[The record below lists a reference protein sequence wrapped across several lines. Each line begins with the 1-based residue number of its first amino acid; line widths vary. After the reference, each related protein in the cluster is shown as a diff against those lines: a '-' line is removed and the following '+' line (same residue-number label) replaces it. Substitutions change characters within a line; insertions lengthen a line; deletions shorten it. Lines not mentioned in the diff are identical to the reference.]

1 MLSLHYH
8 ELMGKIGEHEEK
20 KYLVDDYM
28 LDKVLKKHRVKEI
41 IGVEKFDNTKTLIDT
56 DDELPDDITLKYV
69 VISMACIIKDE
80 NKFYP

>member
-1 MLSLHYH
+1 
-8 ELMGKIGEHEEK
+8 MGN
-20 KYLVDDYM
+20 
-28 LDKVLKKHRVKEI
+28 VKQDEGLYWWFYARYSI
-41 IGVEKFDNTKTLIDT
+41 RQDQRIGVEKFDNTKTLIDT

>member
-1 MLSLHYH
+1 
-8 ELMGKIGEHEEK
+8 MGKIGEHEEK

-41 IGVEKFDNTKTLIDT
+41 IGVEKFDNTKILIDT
-56 DDELPDDITLKYV
+56 DDELPDDITLKNV
-69 VISMACIIKDE
+69 VISITYVIKDE

>member
-1 MLSLHYH
+1 
-8 ELMGKIGEHEEK
+8 MGKIGEHEVK

-41 IGVEKFDNTKTLIDT
+41 IGVEKFDNTKILIDT